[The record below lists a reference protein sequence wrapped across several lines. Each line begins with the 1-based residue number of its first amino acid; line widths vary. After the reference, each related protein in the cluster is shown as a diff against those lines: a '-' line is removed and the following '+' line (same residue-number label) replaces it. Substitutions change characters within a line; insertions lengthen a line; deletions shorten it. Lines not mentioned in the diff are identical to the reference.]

1 MRRKRKEIVRAA
13 LDLAGQLAMVTDGSY
28 ARKGNG
34 DRVEV
39 SPYAHGAAVALGM
52 LALYAS
58 GGHGMPTATEV
69 LGAAV
74 DWSAK
79 LARDVAEHPDDV
91 TQETIDLRGEAADH
105 E

>member
-13 LDLAGQLAMVTDGSY
+13 VELAGQLATVTDESYVRRGDGS
-28 ARKGNG
+28 
-34 DRVEV
+34 RVDV
-39 SPYAHGAAVALGM
+39 SSYAHGAAVALGL

-58 GGHGMPTATEV
+58 GGHGMPTVTEV

-74 DWSAK
+74 DWSAS

-91 TQETIDLRGEAADH
+91 TRETIDLREEAADH

>member
-13 LDLAGQLAMVTDGSY
+13 LELAGQLGTVTDGSY
-28 ARKGNG
+28 ARRRNG
-34 DRVEV
+34 DRAEV

-58 GGHGMPTATEV
+58 GGAKPTV
-69 LGAAV
+69 PGILGAAV

-91 TQETIDLRGEAADH
+91 TQETIDLRGEASDH